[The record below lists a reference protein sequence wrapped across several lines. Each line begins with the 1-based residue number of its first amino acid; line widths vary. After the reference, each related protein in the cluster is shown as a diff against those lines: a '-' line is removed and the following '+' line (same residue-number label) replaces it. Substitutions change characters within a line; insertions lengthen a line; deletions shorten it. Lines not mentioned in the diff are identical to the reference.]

1 MTLSPATASLTTLAA
16 SVPHLKLVRNPR
28 AKVLRLMVSP
38 ATGEAVLTMPPRVAQ
53 SEVLAFWHKH
63 EPWVQRQ
70 RAKIAPARPFAVGEV
85 IPLFGQEV
93 ILAHE
98 PTHRGRGTLTADR
111 LVVGGQPAFFAR
123 RVEDFIKN
131 EAQKRFRDEAQIYAN
146 QLEVRIARLVVKD
159 TQSRWGS
166 CSSAGQINLSWRLAF
181 APPWVASYV
190 VAHEVAHL
198 VEMNHSSRFW
208 AQVDKLVGKPT
219 RPRQW
224 LKSFGPSLLRIGVAG
239 VPQEAVFVD

>member
-1 MTLSPATASLTTLAA
+1 MSLLPTTSSLASLAA

-38 ATGEAVLTMPPRVAQ
+38 ATGEAVLTMPPRVAH

-63 EPWVQRQ
+63 EPWVQKQ
-70 RAKIAPARPFAVGEV
+70 RAKIAPAQPFAAGEV
-85 IPLFGQEV
+85 ISLFGQDIKLV
-93 ILAHE
+93 HDLS
-98 PTHRGRGTLTADR
+98 HRGRGTLTADS

-123 RVEDFIKN
+123 RVEDFIKD
-131 EAQKRFRDEAQIYAN
+131 EAQKRFRNEAQLYAD
-146 QLEVRIARLVVKD
+146 QLGVRIARLAVKD

-198 VEMNHSSRFW
+198 IEMNHSSRFW
-208 AQVDKLVGKPT
+208 ALVDKLVGKPA

-239 VPQEAVFVD
+239 VPQASVFVD